1 MNGTYIKNQKCVVS
15 VNRIKRLS
23 TEILN
28 EYKDKFGTD
37 FSTNKQFL
45 NEVSIIRSKGLKN
58 EIAGYITKILKRQQK
73 FEDRKQQ
80 LIENDKKLDEN
91 EPTSEPEPEPTPE
104 PEPEPTPEP
113 EPESEP
119 EPEPTSEPESTE
131 EKTIAEEVLDDVS
144 EKAS

>member
-1 MNGTYIKNQKCVVS
+1 M
-15 VNRIKRLS
+15 NRIKRLS

-28 EYKDKFGTD
+28 EHKDKFGTD

-80 LIENDKKLDEN
+80 LIEDDKKLDEN
-91 EPTSEPEPEPTPE
+91 EPTSEP
-104 PEPEPTPEP
+104 
-113 EPESEP
+113 
-119 EPEPTSEPESTE
+119 TSEPTE

-144 EKAS
+144 EKA

>member
-1 MNGTYIKNQKCVVS
+1 M
-15 VNRIKRLS
+15 NRIKRLA

-28 EYKDKFGTD
+28 EHKGKFGTD

-80 LIENDKKLDEN
+80 LIEDDKKLDEN
-91 EPTSEPEPEPTPE
+91 EPTSEP
-104 PEPEPTPEP
+104 
-113 EPESEP
+113 
-119 EPEPTSEPESTE
+119 TSEPTE

>member
-1 MNGTYIKNQKCVVS
+1 M
-15 VNRIKRLS
+15 NRIKRLS

-80 LIENDKKLDEN
+80 LIEDDKKLDEN
-91 EPTSEPEPEPTPE
+91 EPTSEP
-104 PEPEPTPEP
+104 
-113 EPESEP
+113 
-119 EPEPTSEPESTE
+119 TSEPTE

>member
-1 MNGTYIKNQKCVVS
+1 M
-15 VNRIKRLS
+15 NRIKRLS

-37 FSTNKQFL
+37 FYTNKQSL

-80 LIENDKKLDEN
+80 LIENDKKLDESEPVSEPVS
-91 EPTSEPEPEPTPE
+91 EPTN
-104 PEPEPTPEP
+104 
-113 EPESEP
+113 
-119 EPEPTSEPESTE
+119 

-144 EKAS
+144 EKTS

>member
-1 MNGTYIKNQKCVVS
+1 MNGTYIKKPECVVS

-80 LIENDKKLDEN
+80 LIEDDKKLDEN
-91 EPTSEPEPEPTPE
+91 EPT
-104 PEPEPTPEP
+104 P
-113 EPESEP
+113 EPES
-119 EPEPTSEPESTE
+119 TQ
-131 EKTIAEEVLDDVS
+131 EKTTAEEVLDDVS

>member
-1 MNGTYIKNQKCVVS
+1 M
-15 VNRIKRLS
+15 
-23 TEILN
+23 N

-80 LIENDKKLDEN
+80 LVENDKKELVRN
-91 EPTSEPEPEPTPE
+91 KSKSQPTSEPTSEP
-104 PEPEPTPEP
+104 
-113 EPESEP
+113 
-119 EPEPTSEPESTE
+119 TE